1 MRGRHAS
8 RALRGELAELD
19 AMLDRH
25 DYEPGDTR
33 HPMHTDPACRVCGR
47 PARDGSHR

>member
-1 MRGRHAS
+1 MRGRATIA
-8 RALRGELAELD
+8 RELAD
-19 AMLDRH
+19 RIADRH